1 MRLKADIDVS
11 IEYTCISARS
21 PSHGVGHFLPD
32 TSGMFAKSLEYILA
46 ERLQGSDFLPDG
58 IPEVSARFESL
69 RAYGLLP
76 RGRENRVKRL
86 SNAEIAAGILS
97 LVSLRPGWA
106 GHAAIVLKD
115 LRPVGGQQAS
125 CWGAETLM
133 AAIETI
139 LTDAND
145 ISMKIDTTPPG
156 DGSEYDAAE
165 AAQARLDAL
174 GVTSGSCFLQVGLDT
189 QVTWPKTETLVKFD
203 KFHLVLMPKT
213 ATHTQSVHVDLRA
226 NRLTREEAMTV
237 VNRFLST
244 LAWCDNQ
251 FAILGHGWVGNPV
264 PVAVPKKDLAFATT
278 SHWVFEREI
287 PNDDK
292 ARRALAL
299 YREGLNAAEASLSSY
314 AVLSFFKVIELGYRE
329 SERVKKWIAR
339 SFTAVVSDIESSDSR
354 LTRFLADCGDATPTD
369 YIYDACRL
377 AVAHASIKSPSDA
390 DDAKE
395 IRRLQIA
402 SDVLQLLARRF
413 ITEKFSISQSYF
425 SETQEGRSDGAT

>member
-1 MRLKADIDVS
+1 
-11 IEYTCISARS
+11 
-21 PSHGVGHFLPD
+21 
-32 TSGMFAKSLEYILA
+32 
-46 ERLQGSDFLPDG
+46 
-58 IPEVSARFESL
+58 
-69 RAYGLLP
+69 
-76 RGRENRVKRL
+76 
-86 SNAEIAAGILS
+86 
-97 LVSLRPGWA
+97 
-106 GHAAIVLKD
+106 
-115 LRPVGGQQAS
+115 
-125 CWGAETLM
+125 
-133 AAIETI
+133 
-139 LTDAND
+139 
-145 ISMKIDTTPPG
+145 MKIDTTPPG